1 MRKLKT
7 TFKFICHNRAKKK
20 ASLWASLLFQM
31 SQSSK
36 RSLPLATIWLRITYL
51 FYRLLWKLVLLKTA
65 EILVL
70 RTVIKIWFFSLLS
83 GFASRFF
90 FSVPVFISCS
100 FNLFFFFCYWQLRSV
115 YLFFRLCHF
124 SLIFVPVFISCLF
137 RGDEWHNYFTSVIDL
152 YNQLLSKISPFRT
165 SGDFSITNSLKF
177 GFSLFC
183 RVLLLAFF
191 SYMFLLRVIHYYFLV
206 VIMN

>member
-36 RSLPLATIWLRITYL
+36 RSLPLAPIWLRITYL

-70 RTVIKIWFFSLLS
+70 RTVFLCSVGFCFSLFFSYLFLFRVLL
-83 GFASRFF
+83 
-90 FSVPVFISCS
+90 I
-100 FNLFFFFCYWQLRSV
+100 FFFFFVVIGNWEAFTCFQRPTANIIKNATMRLTKGHHGKLNRQNRNKMGEDRQRKLIANHQQFNKWIKQIIGFVTSLFFSYLFLFRVLLFCFVFSSYWQLRSV
-115 YLFFRLCHF
+115 
-124 SLIFVPVFISCLF
+124 
-137 RGDEWHNYFTSVIDL
+137 
-152 YNQLLSKISPFRT
+152 
-165 SGDFSITNSLKF
+165 
-177 GFSLFC
+177 
-183 RVLLLAFF
+183 
-191 SYMFLLRVIHYYFLV
+191 
-206 VIMN
+206 